1 MLSTDCS
8 VGLFT
13 SGAVRLSPLE
23 SGAVALRSGS
33 GFGGAVRSR
42 VLAVFAGV
50 SASMTTLS
58 SGVRGLFTG
67 GSEQNFVAR
76 GDTGGLHLAFSAAIF
91 GEYLRLGG
99 IGVPDFWGLVCSG
112 VLAVLFTVSSS
123 CGASLALCSTEGAMF
138 ALSAEAGRTGVGLD
152 SGVGAG
158 AGTGAGEGSLAG
170 VERLQ
175 VRVVVS
181 LEGLS

>member
-1 MLSTDCS
+1 MGED
-8 VGLFT
+8 
-13 SGAVRLSPLE
+13 
-23 SGAVALRSGS
+23 
-33 GFGGAVRSR
+33 
-42 VLAVFAGV
+42 
-50 SASMTTLS
+50 
-58 SGVRGLFTG
+58 
-67 GSEQNFVAR
+67 VAR